1 MVKSLGK
8 KPEQLPWICIVG
20 PTASGKTEL
29 SLHIAEK
36 LGKIE
41 LIYADSMAVYK
52 YLDLG
57 TAKPAPEERI
67 KVPHHLIDFLEPDER
82 WSAFDFKRRAS
93 ALYEEIISRGKVP
106 IVVGGTPFYLSV
118 LKEMSLPY
126 VAPNPRIRA
135 VLERMSSPQLFALL
149 QEIDPQRAQKI
160 GKNDRKRLIRALE
173 IFIITGKASS
183 SFLKRKREKDTKNL
197 VMVGIKLDKETIKKR
212 IRKRIEKMF
221 AQGLVEETLRV
232 LNMGYSPDAPALNNF
247 TYKPIVELLQG
258 KISEKEAF
266 EKVEKGTLSLLK
278 RQLTWFRKEPILWL
292 ERDAAA
298 AYLIDYLKNILTE
311 VEDLEPR

>member
-1 MVKSLGK
+1 M
-8 KPEQLPWICIVG
+8 G

-52 YLDLG
+52 YLDVG

-93 ALYEEIISRGKVP
+93 ALYKEIVSQGKVP

-118 LKEMSLPY
+118 LKEAPLPY

-135 VLERMSSPQLFALL
+135 VLERISSPQLFALL
-149 QEIDPQRAQKI
+149 REVDPQRAQKI

-173 IFIITGKASS
+173 IFIVTGKAPS
-183 SFLKRKREKDTKNL
+183 SFLRKKRKKDAKNL

-221 AQGLVEETLRV
+221 LQGLVEEARRV
-232 LNMGYSPDAPALNNF
+232 LNMGYSPEVPALSNF
-247 TYKPIVELLQG
+247 TYKPVVELLQG

-292 ERDAAA
+292 ERDEAA
-298 AYLIDYLKNILTE
+298 AYLVEYLKSILSE

>member
-1 MVKSLGK
+1 M
-8 KPEQLPWICIVG
+8 G

-93 ALYEEIISRGKVP
+93 ALYKEIISRGKVP

-135 VLERMSSPQLFALL
+135 ILERMSSPQLFALL
-149 QEIDPQRAQKI
+149 REIDPQRAQKI

-173 IFIITGKASS
+173 IFIITGKAPS
-183 SFLKRKREKDTKNL
+183 SFLKREREKDTKNL

-221 AQGLVEETLRV
+221 VQGLVEETLRV

>member
-1 MVKSLGK
+1 MVKALGK

-29 SLHIAEK
+29 SLYIAERLDK
-36 LGKIE
+36 TE
-41 LIYADSMAVYK
+41 LIYADSMAAYK
-52 YLDLG
+52 YLDVG
-57 TAKPAPEERI
+57 TAKPAPEERT

-93 ALYEEIISRGKVP
+93 TLYKEIISRGKVP

-126 VAPNPRIRA
+126 VAPNPRIRTI
-135 VLERMSSPQLFALL
+135 LERMNSPQLFALL
-149 QEIDPQRAQKI
+149 REIDPQRAQKI

-173 IFIITGKASS
+173 IFIITGKAPS
-183 SFLKRKREKDTKNL
+183 SFLKRERERDTKNL

-221 AQGLVEETLRV
+221 AQGLVEETRRV
-232 LNMGYSPDAPALNNF
+232 LNMGYSPEVPALNNF

-298 AYLIDYLKNILTE
+298 AYLIDYLKNILSE
-311 VEDLEPR
+311 VEDFEPR